1 MQSQKC
7 FYFNYV
13 LWAGGGDVYMI
24 SGRLL
29 FFCPIG
35 ATRVASVARLRLHRS
50 PFSGR
55 ACNNAAEIGTRVKPS
70 ESVWPESRRVRESCS
85 FLRCEISI
93 YIV

>member
-1 MQSQKC
+1 
-7 FYFNYV
+7 
-13 LWAGGGDVYMI
+13 MI

-29 FFCPIG
+29 FFCPVG
-35 ATRVASVARLRLHRS
+35 ATRVASLERLRLRRPS
-50 PFSGR
+50 FSGG

-70 ESVWPESRRVRESCS
+70 ESVWPESRRVRESSS